1 MENTVSR
8 ELRNIRICL
17 IILIIVIAFWDREK
31 TVEITDHGSDSNLNI
46 SNMTQVGDNTFAYK
60 DESNQIKIFKFD
72 PNTASTFALNSDGQ
86 EWAVASFARKENILI
101 AKSVRLSRNSTIK
114 ERSRRYRLVS
124 FRL

>member
-31 TVEITDHGSDSNLNI
+31 TVEITDHGSDPIVNT

-60 DESNQIKIFKFD
+60 DESNQIKIFKFNPD
-72 PNTASTFALNSDGQ
+72 TNEIKL
-86 EWAVASFARKENILI
+86 
-101 AKSVRLSRNSTIK
+101 IK
-114 ERSRRYRLVS
+114 EFYTNEYE
-124 FRL
+124 

>member
-31 TVEITDHGSDSNLNI
+31 TVEITDHGSDPSLNI

-60 DESNQIKIFKFD
+60 DESNQIKIFKFNPD
-72 PNTASTFALNSDGQ
+72 TNEIKL
-86 EWAVASFARKENILI
+86 
-101 AKSVRLSRNSTIK
+101 IK
-114 ERSRRYRLVS
+114 EFYANEYWLHTWDRRHRKVS
-124 FRL
+124 FLFSKGPAHVYTWKHKVNGIR

>member
-31 TVEITDHGSDSNLNI
+31 TVEITDHGSDPIVNT

-60 DESNQIKIFKFD
+60 DESNQIKIFKFSPD
-72 PNTASTFALNSDGQ
+72 TNEIKL
-86 EWAVASFARKENILI
+86 
-101 AKSVRLSRNSTIK
+101 IK
-114 ERSRRYRLVS
+114 EFYTNEYE
-124 FRL
+124 

>member
-31 TVEITDHGSDSNLNI
+31 TVEITDHGNDPIVNT

-60 DESNQIKIFKFD
+60 DESNQIKIFKFNPD
-72 PNTASTFALNSDGQ
+72 TNEIKL
-86 EWAVASFARKENILI
+86 
-101 AKSVRLSRNSTIK
+101 IK
-114 ERSRRYRLVS
+114 EFYTNEYE
-124 FRL
+124 

>member
-31 TVEITDHGSDSNLNI
+31 TVEITDHGSEPIVNT

-60 DESNQIKIFKFD
+60 DESNQIKIFKFNPD
-72 PNTASTFALNSDGQ
+72 TNEIKL
-86 EWAVASFARKENILI
+86 
-101 AKSVRLSRNSTIK
+101 IK
-114 ERSRRYRLVS
+114 EFYASEY
-124 FRL
+124 

>member
-31 TVEITDHGSDSNLNI
+31 TVEITDHGSDPILNT

-60 DESNQIKIFKFD
+60 DGSNQIKIFKFD
-72 PNTASTFALNSDGQ
+72 PDTNEIKL
-86 EWAVASFARKENILI
+86 
-101 AKSVRLSRNSTIK
+101 IK
-114 ERSRRYRLVS
+114 EFYANEY
-124 FRL
+124 